1 MAKTTLGGIGVPFGN
16 GMRDGKLEWQKN
28 CKKIANPRV
37 FVIFCY
43 SCNLVVY
50 KDLPFVCHFK
60 TLVVLV
66 VKQCA
71 ILLPFWILRMSQ
83 HHRGCQAEFL
93 LYVDGWCWVF
103 LVVGPLHR
111 ATKNYY

>member
-16 GMRDGKLEWQKN
+16 GMGDGKLEWHKNGKKLQKM
-28 CKKIANPRV
+28 ANPRV
-37 FVIFCY
+37 LAIFCY

-50 KDLPFVCHFK
+50 KDLQFFCHFK

-71 ILLPFWILRMSQ
+71 ILLPF
-83 HHRGCQAEFL
+83 
-93 LYVDGWCWVF
+93 
-103 LVVGPLHR
+103 
-111 ATKNYY
+111 